1 MPATQT
7 PQAPPTQPRPGQGT
21 QGASSHPQGNKATNA
36 PGNKMVIAA
45 MSGNTEIF
53 NRPPRIIA
61 LPPDETVE
69 LPKPPSKENIPPP
82 PSFLTIL
89 MPLLTISLIFCIYI
103 FINHAGMQQL
113 AFLLPM
119 AVFSVVGPLTS
130 VISTQQK
137 IRAVKRTN
145 QDNEKKYKKLL
156 AKFRHQL
163 KVQADE
169 QRRVALLV
177 DPNPNELE
185 GQIQERAHLWERRPE
200 DPDFLAVRVGKG
212 KLPLSVTLKL
222 PEMES
227 LDTLTVEIQKVQ
239 REFASV
245 DEMPCSISLPK
256 VKSLGIT
263 GRRQDVASLTHEIIC
278 QIATHHSPEDVRIL
292 GIYPNSQKQDWEWMR
307 DLPHTTPLKGCKLDR
322 LTAVGEDEANELLNF
337 MLEELSQ
344 RASRNAEQTTNAN
357 NGPSVSQPSALP
369 HLVVIVHD
377 YVEVRQHAALTH
389 AFKLGE
395 QLGVSV
401 IYMVAQQQ
409 AIPGQCRG
417 VVELSEEGFLQYAG
431 IGVVRDTLEGVVADK
446 IDLDHARRIAHAL
459 SIIHVASD
467 DDDAADIPTNVRLLD
482 LLDLSF
488 ADQFDPEKWWSENP
502 RFGMLRVPIGRN
514 ADNTIWLDLNDN
526 VHGPHGIIAG
536 TTGAGK
542 SELLQSIIVGLAV
555 THHPHLVNFVLVDFK
570 GGAAFKPFEKIPHTV
585 GMVTDLSG
593 KLTER
598 ALVALKSELK
608 RREHVLSQANAKKIS
623 EYITMRAQNPT
634 ALEPLPHLFIVI
646 DEFAELAK
654 EHPTFME
661 GLVSVV
667 QKGRSLGVHLILAT
681 QKPTGSVNANIWSN
695 LKFRIC
701 LRVAS
706 LQDSRDMLGR
716 SEAALLPSTIP
727 GRAYFQI
734 GSEIFDL
741 FQSARISLPARVAN
755 EAAITAKQAANGNS
769 EIIDQKVLMDAIEPF
784 QETIGAQL
792 FKPWPA
798 PLPQRVHLAEVYKRV
813 RRTLPQAG
821 QHGQNVQSGQGAPL
835 VSSKQPIYGWL
846 TCPIGM
852 IDLPAEQRQEPW
864 LLDMPR
870 NGGHIII
877 GGAAGTGKSVFL
889 RTLITSLALSHSPS
903 QLHLYMIDFGGQAL
917 RVFEKLPHVGGVF
930 GESDDEYI
938 RRLLRKLEGIIEERK
953 QFCTTH
959 QIDDFLSYQRRRG
972 EQNLPEMPAIM
983 LIIDRFIDFKQ
994 AHDKEM
1000 DRLLAIARQGR
1011 TYGVYMV
1018 LTIDRPVSVPMQLL
1032 SLFEMR
1038 IALRLVEY
1046 TDSLILIGKNDA
1058 SAIDPAL
1065 AGRGYKRGKTLEE
1078 VHIAL
1083 PVPGDD
1089 DDEQTSQL
1097 DEFVQSFSKSGR
1109 IAKSLLAPPIRLLPD
1124 FVRADYF
1131 LMDAISG
1138 ISALEEVDTAKE
1150 GKNVPI
1156 AGRSLHMRLG
1166 MEDFSL
1172 RPIGVDLN
1180 VDTPHLLIAGGPGSG
1195 RTSIIQTCLMMLST
1209 PANHQARV
1217 IFVDFRRSSRTLRRL
1232 PSLRVY
1238 ADTEERLV
1246 KAIERLKEELRRRL
1260 TVLREELELAN
1271 EDSSIVPGASLEPL
1285 VLVIDDYDQ
1294 LSVLTKNPL
1303 NDLREFIAQA
1313 RDLHFHIII
1322 AGAPSD
1328 VMKSDVVLP
1337 SIRSGRL
1344 GIILGADPNDP
1355 QVLNVRMS
1363 DMPAGRGYLVRRN
1376 QRYLT
1381 QFAYLAPEET
1391 SSWVSRLSQ
1400 AAITSGIKP
1409 LDPSQETQLLS

>member
-1 MPATQT
+1 MAAFQM
-7 PQAPPTQPRPGQGT
+7 PQAPPPTQPRSGHVVKGESSQLQGSKTTNSSTARFANQAVST
-21 QGASSHPQGNKATNA
+21 QLSS
-36 PGNKMVIAA
+36 
-45 MSGNTEIF
+45 NTEIF
-53 NRPPRIIA
+53 NRPPRIVT
-61 LPPDETVE
+61 LPPDEVVE
-69 LPKPPSKENIPPP
+69 LPKPPTKENIPPP
-82 PSFLTIL
+82 IGLFPIL
-89 MPLLTISLIFCIYI
+89 LPVLTISLIFSIYI
-103 FINHAGMQQL
+103 FINHDSMQQL

-119 AVFSVVGPLTS
+119 AVFSVVGPLTT
-130 VISTQQK
+130 VVSTQQK
-137 IRAVKRTN
+137 IRAVKRN
-145 QDNEKKYKKLL
+145 NRESDKKYKKMLN
-156 AKFRHQL
+156 KVRRHL
-163 KVQADE
+163 REQAEE
-169 QRRVALLV
+169 QRRVALLT
-177 DPNPNELE
+177 DPNPNDLE
-185 GQIQERAHLWERRPE
+185 TQIQERAHLWERRPE

-212 KLPLSVTLKL
+212 KLPMSVTLKL
-222 PEMES
+222 PEVES
-227 LDTLTVEIQKVQ
+227 LDPLAIEVQKIQH
-239 REFASV
+239 EFAFV
-245 DEMPCSISLPK
+245 DEMPCSITLPK

-263 GRRQDVASLTHEIIC
+263 GRRQDVAALTREIIC
-278 QIATHHSPEDVRIL
+278 QIATHHSPKDVRIL

-307 DLPHTTPLKGCKLDR
+307 DLPHTAPIKGCKLDR

-337 MLEELSQ
+337 LLEELSQ
-344 RASRNAEQTTNAN
+344 RASKSAEQTTNAN
-357 NGPSVSQPSALP
+357 NSVAVAQPSTLP

-401 IYMVAQQQ
+401 IYLVAQQQ

-417 VVELSEEGFLQYAG
+417 VVRLSEESELSYAG
-431 IGVVRDTLEGVVADK
+431 IGVIRDTLDGVTADK
-446 IDLDHARRIAHAL
+446 IDLDHARRIGHL
-459 SIIHVASD
+459 LNGIHVVND

-482 LLDLSF
+482 LLDLPF
-488 ADQFDPEKWWSENP
+488 ADQFDAEKWWSDNP

-514 ADNTIWLDLNDN
+514 ADSTIWLDLNDTM
-526 VHGPHGIIAG
+526 HGPHGIIAG

-542 SELLQSIIVGLAV
+542 SELLQSIIVGLAI

-585 GMVTDLSG
+585 GMVTDVSG

-598 ALVALKSELK
+598 ALVALKSELR
-608 RREHVLSQANAKKIS
+608 RREHILSHVNAKKIS
-623 EYITMRAQNPT
+623 EYIAMRSQNPN
-634 ALEPLPHLFIVI
+634 AFEPLPHLFIVI

-734 GSEIFDL
+734 GSEIFEL

-755 EAAITAKQAANGNS
+755 EGIIAAKQAVHGNA
-769 EIIDQKVLMDAIEPF
+769 EIIDQKILMDAIEPY

-798 PLPQRVHLAEVYKRV
+798 PLPHRIHLAEVYKQM
-813 RRTLPQAG
+813 RRGLPQAG
-821 QHGQNVQSGQGAPL
+821 QGESAEASN
-835 VSSKQPIYGWL
+835 QPTYGWL
-846 TCPIGM
+846 TCPVGM
-852 IDLPAEQRQEPW
+852 IDLPTDQRQEPW

-870 NGGHIII
+870 NGGHMMI
-877 GGAAGTGKSVFL
+877 GGASGTGKSVFL
-889 RTLITSLALSHSPS
+889 RTLIASLALTHSPS
-903 QLHLYMIDFGGQAL
+903 QLHLYLIDFGGQAL

-930 GESDDEYI
+930 SESDDEHI

-953 QFCTTH
+953 QRYSMH
-959 QIDDFLSYQRRRG
+959 QIDDFLAYQRRRD
-972 EQNLPEMPAIM
+972 EQNLPPMAAVM

-994 AHDKEM
+994 VHDKEM
-1000 DRLLAIARQGR
+1000 ERLLAIARQGR
-1011 TYGVYMV
+1011 AYGVYLV
-1018 LTIDRPVSVPMQLL
+1018 LTIDRPVNVPMQLL

-1058 SAIDPAL
+1058 SAIDSAL

-1089 DDEQTSQL
+1089 DDEQTHQL
-1097 DEFVQSFSKSGR
+1097 DAFVQGFKSVR
-1109 IAKSLLAPPIRLLPD
+1109 IAKDLLPSSVRLLPD

-1138 ISALEEVDTAKE
+1138 VNMLEEVDTSKE
-1150 GKNVPI
+1150 NRNVVMT
-1156 AGRSLHMRLG
+1156 GRSLHLRLG

-1180 VDTPHLLIAGGPGSG
+1180 VDTPHLLLAGGPGSG
-1195 RTSIIQTCLMMLST
+1195 RTSLIQTCLMMLST
-1209 PANHQARV
+1209 PANRQSRV
-1217 IFVDFRRSSRTLRRL
+1217 IFVDFRRTSRLVRRL
-1232 PSLRVY
+1232 AALHTYV
-1238 ADTEERLV
+1238 DTEERLV
-1246 KAIERLKEELRRRL
+1246 KAVEWLKEGLRHRI
-1260 TVLREELELAN
+1260 TQLREELEQAN
-1271 EDSSIVPGASLEPL
+1271 EDTSIVPGASLEPF

-1303 NDLREFIAQA
+1303 NDLREFMAQA
-1313 RDLHFHIII
+1313 RDLHFHVIV
-1322 AGAPSD
+1322 AGTPSD
-1328 VMKSDVVLP
+1328 ITKSDVVL
-1337 SIRSGRL
+1337 SSVRTARM
-1344 GIILGADPNDP
+1344 GIVLGADPNEP
-1355 QVLNVRMS
+1355 QVLGVRMS

-1381 QFAYLAPEET
+1381 QFAYIAPEDLNF
-1391 SSWVSRLSQ
+1391 WVERLSHP
-1400 AAITSGIKP
+1400 ANPIR
-1409 LDPSQETQLLS
+1409 